1 MSLIGGILYS
11 EKAFALPL
19 AFDPLS
25 LIEDRALLNSKTL
38 NLIVNPHS
46 FVNSSISVIVN
57 ALPVSPSLFHFPFIP
72 LPIFPDIYT
81 LSLVKIML
89 PLPQIDISIRI
100 LENASPRFLLIFK
113 LPLINFLRGILNF
126 LDVIHKLSIMRVNI
140 LLEEGLNDGCF
151 LSEELLGMV
160 H

>member
-1 MSLIGGILYS
+1 MII
-11 EKAFALPL
+11 
-19 AFDPLS
+19 
-25 LIEDRALLNSKTL
+25 
-38 NLIVNPHS
+38 
-46 FVNSSISVIVN
+46 N

-72 LPIFPDIYT
+72 LPIFPDVDA

-100 LENASPRFLLIFK
+100 LENASPRFLLILK
-113 LPLINFLRGILNF
+113 LPLINFLRRILNF
-126 LDVIHKLSIMRVNI
+126 LDIIHKLSIMRVDV
-140 LLEEGLNDGCF
+140 LLEEGLDDGCF